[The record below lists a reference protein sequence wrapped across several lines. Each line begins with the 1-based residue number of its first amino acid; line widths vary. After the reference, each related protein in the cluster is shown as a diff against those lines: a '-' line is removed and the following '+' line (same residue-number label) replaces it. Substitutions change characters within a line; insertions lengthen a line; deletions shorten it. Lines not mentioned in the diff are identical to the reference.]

1 MTARVKLTLRL
12 DADGKPALGHGK
24 IHLLEKLEETGS
36 ISAAGRAMGM
46 SYRRTW
52 LLVDNLNQLFK
63 EPLVITRPG
72 GGGGAFLT
80 PTGKTVVTLY
90 RQIEEKAA
98 QAARSDITE
107 LENLL
112 SACPQKNS
120 PE

>member
-1 MTARVKLTLRL
+1 
-12 DADGKPALGHGK
+12 
-24 IHLLEKLEETGS
+24 
-36 ISAAGRAMGM
+36 MGM

-80 PTGKTVVTLY
+80 LTGKTVVTLY
-90 RQIEEKAA
+90 RQIADKAA
-98 QAARSDITE
+98 QAARSDIAE

-112 SACPQKNS
+112 SACPQKTS